1 MVFLSDSNIT
11 KRSLASALKSLMEE
25 MPFAKITVG
34 DICEACNMNRKS
46 FYYHFR
52 DKYDLINWIYDT
64 EFISVARSK
73 LYASGW
79 SRVSDLCAYF
89 YENRS
94 FYNKVLA
101 IEGQNSFSDH
111 FRELIAPVLEE
122 VLREILPEKDVLD
135 FHINFFSD
143 AFICA
148 LERWLRDKNC
158 VPPEEF
164 IALLQSCLQIA
175 AARSQNF

>member
-1 MVFLSDSNIT
+1 MADQSIT
-11 KRSLASALKSLMEE
+11 KRALCTALKELMEE
-25 MPFAKITVG
+25 EPFQKISVA
-34 DICEACNMNRKS
+34 DICARCDMNRKS

-79 SRVSDLCAYF
+79 SRVADLCAYF

>member
-1 MVFLSDSNIT
+1 MPGYP
-11 KRSLASALKSLMEE
+11 LA
-25 MPFAKITVG
+25 G
-34 DICEACNMNRKS
+34 D
-46 FYYHFR
+46 H
-52 DKYDLINWIYDT
+52 T
-64 EFISVARSK
+64 
-73 LYASGW
+73 
-79 SRVSDLCAYF
+79 
-89 YENRS
+89 
-94 FYNKVLA
+94 KVLA